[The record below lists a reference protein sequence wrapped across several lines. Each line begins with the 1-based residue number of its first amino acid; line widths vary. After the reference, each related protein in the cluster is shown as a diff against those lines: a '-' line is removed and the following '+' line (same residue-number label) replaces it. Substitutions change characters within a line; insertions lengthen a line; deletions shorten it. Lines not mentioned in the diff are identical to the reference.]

1 MAKIITITDHDIVE
15 FYNKNTHL
23 NPTDINRTFIE
34 ILKTLSTDLSKTLE
48 NTKLEKL
55 KTSINSL
62 KEEVQKM
69 KQEQADTTK
78 EAFKTFTLENIEKIN
93 FVVEKNTSA
102 LIDKTTNILNDIIPR
117 NQNNNQQRVES
128 IVREFHNSISADTKK
143 LLETNT
149 RDDEKLKSLINGIDN
164 QFSNMSVQLQQPLIN
179 FMKASEERMMGGIDK
194 LKESSFIQAKEQ
206 EKMSDEIM
214 EFLNKY
220 KHSANAKG
228 VVSENMLYNALQN
241 VFPTDEIIDCRSE
254 TASCD
259 FMVNRKDPKL
269 PSILVENK
277 DYGRQVET
285 REVVKFERDIQERKC
300 HGIFLSQSSG
310 ITFKEPFHI
319 DIIEGL
325 IHVYVPN
332 VMFNIDK
339 IKIAVDIIDNLAPAL
354 SFVEENYEQDNLI
367 ISNAEIDLLTDEYKK
382 WGEKRNQTI
391 ELMRSAMT
399 NVESMKLPSVQNI
412 LISAGKINA
421 SASLM
426 CPCCKNYMGKS
437 KQSLAAH
444 MRKCKLNPKSSTY
457 EGQNGTLLQDSSNI
471 PPQID
476 IVLDL

>member
-164 QFSNMSVQLQQPLIN
+164 LFN
-179 FMKASEERMMGGIDK
+179 
-194 LKESSFIQAKEQ
+194 
-206 EKMSDEIM
+206 
-214 EFLNKY
+214 
-220 KHSANAKG
+220 
-228 VVSENMLYNALQN
+228 YNN
-241 VFPTDEIIDCRSE
+241 
-254 TASCD
+254 
-259 FMVNRKDPKL
+259 
-269 PSILVENK
+269 
-277 DYGRQVET
+277 
-285 REVVKFERDIQERKC
+285 
-300 HGIFLSQSSG
+300 H
-310 ITFKEPFHI
+310 
-319 DIIEGL
+319 
-325 IHVYVPN
+325 
-332 VMFNIDK
+332 
-339 IKIAVDIIDNLAPAL
+339 
-354 SFVEENYEQDNLI
+354 
-367 ISNAEIDLLTDEYKK
+367 
-382 WGEKRNQTI
+382 
-391 ELMRSAMT
+391 
-399 NVESMKLPSVQNI
+399 
-412 LISAGKINA
+412 
-421 SASLM
+421 
-426 CPCCKNYMGKS
+426 
-437 KQSLAAH
+437 
-444 MRKCKLNPKSSTY
+444 
-457 EGQNGTLLQDSSNI
+457 
-471 PPQID
+471 
-476 IVLDL
+476 